1 MERLTQRFDALQ
13 EKLMEI
19 YEKDSRDLEVM
30 TSHWGLQREEQA
42 LLHCARSKGVLRV
55 GFQPV
60 PPLKVSE
67 QKAKAAIEMHL
78 TLQSLQK
85 SAYSNEDWT
94 LSQTSRESYM
104 TPPRHC
110 FKKQGQT
117 VEVTF
122 DGDSAN
128 SMLYTMWGRVYYQMD
143 DGSWSVASSS
153 VDYYG
158 IYYNDSEGRPHYY
171 VKFAEDAQKYSK
183 TGTWHVRS
191 NDKTLSAP
199 VTSTCAS
206 PTRDRS
212 RSPRRNTEEVDS
224 TTPPGRRYSIS
235 PPPAVPPRIRFRG
248 GGGGGGEREYYPFG
262 RSASSEAWSGSPGS
276 PTRPV
281 GRRPPQPP
289 QGTPTEA
296 SHRLLWGPRDP
307 TVLVAKGDAN
317 TLKCWRNR
325 CRKIH
330 AGSFVA
336 FSTTWQ
342 WCGDGNYRQGRHRLH
357 ILFSSSQQLDQFLGQ
372 VKVPKGVEVH
382 RSTFDGL

>member
-19 YEKDSRDLEVM
+19 YEKDSRDLGVM
-30 TSHWGLQREEQA
+30 TSHWALQREEQA
-42 LLHCARSKGVLRV
+42 LLHCARRKGVLRV

-94 LSQTSRESYM
+94 LSQTSRESFM

-110 FKKQGQT
+110 FKKQGHT

-122 DGDSAN
+122 DGESAN

-143 DGSWSVASSS
+143 DGSWSVASSG

-158 IYYNDSEGRPHYY
+158 IYYNDSEGKPHYY

-183 TGTWHVRS
+183 TGTWFVRS
-191 NDKTLSAP
+191 NDKTISAP
-199 VTSTCAS
+199 VTSTCTS
-206 PTRDRS
+206 PTTRDRS
-212 RSPRRNTEEVDS
+212 RSPRRHTEEVDS
-224 TTPPGRRYSIS
+224 TTPPGRRYPPSS
-235 PPPAVPPRIRFRG
+235 PPSVSSLRLRGRG
-248 GGGGGGEREYYPFG
+248 GGEGEYYPFG
-262 RSASSEAWSGSPGS
+262 RSSPSEDRCGSAGSPA
-276 PTRPV
+276 RPV
-281 GRRPPQPP
+281 GRRPPHCP
-289 QGTPTEA
+289 QGTPAEA

-325 CRKIH
+325 CRKTH
-330 AGSFVA
+330 AGSFIA

-342 WCGDGNYRQGRHRLH
+342 WCGDGNCRQGRHRLQ
-357 ILFSSSQQLDQFLGQ
+357 ILFSSSQQLDQFLGK